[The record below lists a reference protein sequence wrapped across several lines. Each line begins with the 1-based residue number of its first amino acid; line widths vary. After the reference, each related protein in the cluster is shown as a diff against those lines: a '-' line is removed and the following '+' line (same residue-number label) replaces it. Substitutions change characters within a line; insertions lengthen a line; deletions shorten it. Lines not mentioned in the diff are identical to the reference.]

1 MKKLHKQIVSLF
13 LLCSILSITLYA
25 QETEKP
31 ELLVNLGYY
40 TANNMMQYVQV
51 KTQMKAKN
59 KLQPVKDVV
68 VQLYLDSLSDE
79 NLVAKLKTND
89 KGTAKAGIPLTLKE
103 KWTANAAH
111 KFIAVTEALKNIG
124 ETTTEIEV
132 NRAKIVLDTT
142 NSDGARSVS
151 AQVLSFENGEWV
163 PAADVEVK
171 IGVSRLGGQIKIG
184 EEESYTTDSTGQIS
198 AEFKVD
204 SLPATDKKGN
214 ITLVAKIEDNDK
226 FGNLLM
232 EKTVPWGKYYQR
244 ENNFGERSLF
254 ATRFRTP
261 IWLLFMAYS
270 IIAAVW
276 GVIIYL
282 VFVLVKIRKQGTKH
296 PESID
301 KNLQPSN
308 AFAIE

>member
-1 MKKLHKQIVSLF
+1 MKNLHKQIVSFL
-13 LLCSILSITLYA
+13 LLCSIFSISLYA
-25 QETEKP
+25 QKTEKA

-51 KTQMKAKN
+51 KTQMKANN
-59 KLQPVKDVV
+59 KLQPVQDIG
-68 VQLYLDSLSDE
+68 VQLFLDSLSKE
-79 NLVAKLKTND
+79 NLVARLKTNE
-89 KGTAKAGIPLTLKE
+89 KGIAKAGIPLNLKE
-103 KWTANAAH
+103 NWTANAVH
-111 KFIAVTEALKNIG
+111 KFIAVTEASKNIE

-132 NRAKIVLDTT
+132 NRAKIVLDTVNT
-142 NSDGARSVS
+142 DGVRTVSV
-151 AQVLSFENGEWV
+151 QVLSFESGEWV
-163 PAADVEVK
+163 PAADVELK

-226 FGNLLM
+226 FGNLMM
-232 EKTVPWGKYYQR
+232 EKTVPWGKYYHR

-270 IIAAVW
+270 IIASVW

-282 VFVLVKIRKQGTKH
+282 IFVIVKIKKQGKKH
-296 PESID
+296 PESTD
-301 KNLQPSN
+301 KSLQPSK
-308 AFAIE
+308 ALAIE